1 MAVYLITA
9 SGSSQ
14 RTSAIT
20 TDKVRIVTTT
30 AIYYATGNSSV
41 TASSSNELVPA
52 NTIQTRF
59 VGVGNY
65 FAVIQD
71 SVNGNVTITEVGT
84 ASSGTA
90 QGNP

>member
-20 TDKVRIVTTT
+20 TDKVRIATTT
-30 AIYYATGNSSV
+30 AIHYATGNSSV
-41 TASSSNELVPA
+41 TASSSNELLPA

-71 SVNGNVTITEVGT
+71 SAGGNVTITEVGT